1 MIKQLNL
8 SVHDVVDLVLRKG
21 SLDTRVFNQSSMAEG
36 TRLHSVFQKGQNS
49 NYIAEYP
56 LNAYIDVDDYVFYL
70 NGRADGVI
78 HQEDIWIIDEIKT
91 TVEKIELFHLE
102 NEEWH
107 LGQAI
112 FYAYML
118 SLEKTLDKVYV
129 RLTYIHQKSEEE
141 NQIFEKAYTFA
152 ELETYVFDVLRS
164 YIEYVKKIEVRI
176 KDRNESI
183 SNFDFPYEQMRS
195 GQDEMIKFASDI
207 VASNSVG
214 YVEAPTGIGKTSS
227 ALFPYIK
234 SLVQPGKEKIFYLTS
249 KNSIKESVFKLLYYM
264 IAKGLKVTSVFLTS
278 KDTLCINDKKRHCN
292 PDECPFAVG
301 YYDKVNKVIFQEL
314 ENREIFTQG
323 DILAIAKEYNIC
335 PFEFQLDLSM
345 YVDIVVGDYN
355 YVFDP
360 TASLIRYFEDGFKKP
375 YLLLVD
381 EAHNLPS
388 RTREMYSAELSI
400 FDFLKLK
407 KEMPNINSR
416 KIKSLTNKLIDYFKD
431 YECCSDHVELECV
444 PDDLEDMLSEFLE
457 RAKTVIKDFPKEVND
472 TFLDVYFKVNSFLN
486 LPQEDTDNF
495 AYYFVASEGKAL
507 SIKITCLDSRRYIR
521 RQTAMFS
528 SALFFSAT
536 LSPHNFYI
544 DLLGGNDESN
554 TLYLPS
560 PFALENR
567 LVMVDGNISTYY
579 KDRERSLKEIAK
591 LIVEVVKQK
600 VGNYFVFFPSY
611 EYMEKCYSLF
621 EYTTSIDIL
630 TQNRNMDNYERSNFL
645 SSFKENPKKTTVGFI
660 IMGGIFSEGI
670 DLLSD
675 RLIGAIIIGVCLP
688 KISYE
693 NDLIKKHEGL
703 EDSDVGF
710 NYAYVYPGFNR
721 VLQAAGRVIR
731 SEKDKGVIVLVD
743 SRFRTSKYKELYEN
757 IWPDAIEVNSASEAG
772 EYTSQFWEE
781 KK

>member
-1 MIKQLNL
+1 M
-8 SVHDVVDLVLRKG
+8 
-21 SLDTRVFNQSSMAEG
+21 
-36 TRLHSVFQKGQNS
+36 
-49 NYIAEYP
+49 
-56 LNAYIDVDDYVFYL
+56 
-70 NGRADGVI
+70 
-78 HQEDIWIIDEIKT
+78 
-91 TVEKIELFHLE
+91 
-102 NEEWH
+102 
-107 LGQAI
+107 
-112 FYAYML
+112 
-118 SLEKTLDKVYV
+118 
-129 RLTYIHQKSEEE
+129 
-141 NQIFEKAYTFA
+141 
-152 ELETYVFDVLRS
+152 
-164 YIEYVKKIEVRI
+164 
-176 KDRNESI
+176 
-183 SNFDFPYEQMRS
+183 
-195 GQDEMIKFASDI
+195 
-207 VASNSVG
+207 
-214 YVEAPTGIGKTSS
+214 
-227 ALFPYIK
+227 
-234 SLVQPGKEKIFYLTS
+234 
-249 KNSIKESVFKLLYYM
+249 
-264 IAKGLKVTSVFLTS
+264 LKVTSVFLTS

-323 DILAIAKEYNIC
+323 DFLAIAKEYNIC

-431 YECCSDHVELECV
+431 YECFSNHVELECV

>member
-1 MIKQLNL
+1 
-8 SVHDVVDLVLRKG
+8 
-21 SLDTRVFNQSSMAEG
+21 
-36 TRLHSVFQKGQNS
+36 
-49 NYIAEYP
+49 
-56 LNAYIDVDDYVFYL
+56 
-70 NGRADGVI
+70 
-78 HQEDIWIIDEIKT
+78 
-91 TVEKIELFHLE
+91 
-102 NEEWH
+102 
-107 LGQAI
+107 
-112 FYAYML
+112 
-118 SLEKTLDKVYV
+118 
-129 RLTYIHQKSEEE
+129 
-141 NQIFEKAYTFA
+141 
-152 ELETYVFDVLRS
+152 
-164 YIEYVKKIEVRI
+164 
-176 KDRNESI
+176 
-183 SNFDFPYEQMRS
+183 
-195 GQDEMIKFASDI
+195 
-207 VASNSVG
+207 
-214 YVEAPTGIGKTSS
+214 
-227 ALFPYIK
+227 
-234 SLVQPGKEKIFYLTS
+234 
-249 KNSIKESVFKLLYYM
+249 
-264 IAKGLKVTSVFLTS
+264 
-278 KDTLCINDKKRHCN
+278 
-292 PDECPFAVG
+292 
-301 YYDKVNKVIFQEL
+301 
-314 ENREIFTQG
+314 
-323 DILAIAKEYNIC
+323 
-335 PFEFQLDLSM
+335 
-345 YVDIVVGDYN
+345 
-355 YVFDP
+355 
-360 TASLIRYFEDGFKKP
+360 
-375 YLLLVD
+375 
-381 EAHNLPS
+381 
-388 RTREMYSAELSI
+388 
-400 FDFLKLK
+400 
-407 KEMPNINSR
+407 MPNINSR

-431 YECCSDHVELECV
+431 YECSSDHVELECV
-444 PDDLEDMLSEFLE
+444 PDDLEDMLSDFLE

-781 KK
+781 NK